1 MWCLTGFTNSINVTN
16 LIKLEAEKVSFQVT
30 KDVFYFLFLVLFS
43 ETRITREHDTAMNKL
58 FDWQARFEV
67 QLNETLQSVKEF
79 YTKDRMSEAKTY
91 LAQLEELKEKVQV
104 FLEEVH

>member
-1 MWCLTGFTNSINVTN
+1 MLP
-16 LIKLEAEKVSFQVT
+16 
-30 KDVFYFLFLVLFS
+30 S

-91 LAQLEELKEKVQV
+91 LAQLEDLKEKVQV
-104 FLEEVH
+104 FLEEVHQLKETTS

>member
-1 MWCLTGFTNSINVTN
+1 MNFSSDLMTNCF
-16 LIKLEAEKVSFQVT
+16 A
-30 KDVFYFLFLVLFS
+30 FLVLPS

-91 LAQLEELKEKVQV
+91 LAQLEELKDKVQV
-104 FLEEVH
+104 FLDEVHQLKETS